1 MRIVFEPKVEEHE
14 PSLYTSDKRANVIN
28 GWGNINEDVISQYKK
43 EGYLIIGN
51 AFTSTEV
58 ETAKEELKMM
68 TLADDPQCESVYFE
82 GGLRDLL
89 ETDLEKQGNTGKDK
103 DDLSKLALGAVGQ
116 ELPNLPNATRAHYVR
131 KFMGFTEQH
140 LPLKRLACH
149 EELIA
154 LMQTLCG
161 TEDIELF
168 QEMAMIKP
176 PGGREKPWH
185 QDHAYFNYPLDTSI
199 IGVWIAL
206 GDVDEKNG
214 CMYLVPGAHKEGPI
228 SHFMKRDWQ
237 ICDTE
242 IYHALA
248 GKRVCAPMKAGDVL
262 IFDSKLPHGTPKNN
276 TDEYRWAVQLHYK
289 GTRAIPCTDEQRLEV
304 FGSEGKNVSC

>member
-1 MRIVFEPKVEEHE
+1 MRIVFEPKIEEHE
-14 PSLYTSDKRANVIN
+14 SLLYAADKTATIVN
-28 GWGNINEDVISQYKK
+28 GWNGVNDETIAQYQKN
-43 EGYLIIGN
+43 GYLIIGN
-51 AFTSTEV
+51 AYTPQEV
-58 ETAKEELKMM
+58 EIAKEELKAM

-89 ETDLEKQGNTGKDK
+89 DAELQSGNGKSK
-103 DDLSKLALGAVGQ
+103 DDKSKLALGAVGEQ
-116 ELPNLPNATRAHYVR
+116 MPNLPSEARAPYVR

-140 LPLKRLACH
+140 QPLKRLAIH
-149 EELIA
+149 EELIK
-154 LMQTLCG
+154 LMQRLCG
-161 TEDIELF
+161 TADIELF

-185 QDHAYFNYPLDTSI
+185 QDHAYFNYPLNTSI

-214 CMYLVPGAHKEGPI
+214 CMYMVPGAQNDGPI
-228 SHFMKRDWQ
+228 AHFMKRDWQ

-242 IYHALA
+242 IYKALA

-262 IFDSKLPHGTPKNN
+262 IFDSKLPHGTPKNQ
-276 TDEYRWAVQLHYK
+276 TDEYRWAVQLHYR
-289 GTRAIPCTDEQRLEV
+289 GTRAIGCTDEQRLAV